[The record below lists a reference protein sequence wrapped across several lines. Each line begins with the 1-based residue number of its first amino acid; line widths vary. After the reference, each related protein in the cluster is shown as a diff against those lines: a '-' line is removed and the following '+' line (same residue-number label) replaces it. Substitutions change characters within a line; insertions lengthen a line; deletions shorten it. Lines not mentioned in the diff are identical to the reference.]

1 MVRAT
6 PVSKQKLLNALIA
19 VGDFPEQQR
28 PNVAR
33 GGKLPTGF
41 AYGLVKN
48 RPYTASI
55 NGHKFQLSR
64 FNSMPKYKE
73 VGELAFKIME
83 QHNPQF
89 KFTTIQFNKNNRTAK
104 HKDSNNV
111 GESYILGLGDYEG
124 GELIV
129 FDEDGRNPKKVN
141 INNRFFKFNGST
153 LPHETAPFRGE
164 RFTMVFFNVRNK
176 S

>member
-1 MVRAT
+1 
-6 PVSKQKLLNALIA
+6 
-19 VGDFPEQQR
+19 
-28 PNVAR
+28 
-33 GGKLPTGF
+33 
-41 AYGLVKN
+41 
-48 RPYTASI
+48 
-55 NGHKFQLSR
+55 
-64 FNSMPKYKE
+64 
-73 VGELAFKIME
+73 ME